1 MRTINCLGCN
11 KKKLHFHYRHLYNHH
26 KMFDDIPSAGQD
38 IGVTTTRMLVD
49 RPWCQKDHLKYR
61 HHDHHDHP
69 YYQMYHQQVV
79 FDDRWK
85 TLMSKRSRL
94 TKTSS
99 MTLIMVCLFGDHHPH
114 HPPHHHHHIIIII
127 KCIITIHYQA
137 FTSLFFDQFA
147 DNLWSN
153 VNMNQP
159 RKCLPLAP
167 WMYVYT
173 PLASP
178 LSSPL

>member
-1 MRTINCLGCN
+1 MMVYPMRGRKLVWRRLGCSLIDPDN
-11 KKKLHFHYRHLYNHH
+11 KKIISNIVI
-26 KMFDDIPSAGQD
+26 MI
-38 IGVTTTRMLVD
+38 I
-49 RPWCQKDHLKYR
+49 
-61 HHDHHDHP
+61 DHP
-69 YYQMYHQQVV
+69 HYQMYHQQVV

-137 FTSLFFDQFA
+137 FTSLTWDQFA